1 MLDGEAGIEP
11 RRPFTECGRLR
22 ANRSWH
28 AIHNTIN
35 LQMVSMVSNGPKAQ
49 VALQGI
55 ECVTGCVIATAVVLF
70 SNHWGSWYAVTQSE
84 PLVLSNKEKEAS
96 GRVV

>member
-55 ECVTGCVIATAVVLF
+55 ECVTGMRHCHSGSFVL
-70 SNHWGSWYAVTQSE
+70 Q
-84 PLVLSNKEKEAS
+84 PLGIMVRGHSK
-96 GRVV
+96 